1 MQTNPLRKML
11 LIDRKGDK
19 CKNSTTKPPK
29 AKPNICMLPK
39 SDLME
44 RMNAFAPF
52 LSGAVSAPSPPVL
65 SDSQLSGGAVQFV
78 PVSDSESDSSRD
90 SDSGDSDDE
99 GEATQGPHVEMRLA
113 VVPDNDS
120 DSDDDPTAAED
131 GAQLGEVTEQ
141 NMRLPGQT
149 NKTKPPPVI
158 EELN

>member
-1 MQTNPLRKML
+1 MQTNPLQKML

-19 CKNSTTKPPK
+19 RKNSTTKPPK
-29 AKPNICMLPK
+29 AKPNICTLPK

-52 LSGAVSAPSPPVL
+52 LSGALSAPGL
-65 SDSQLSGGAVQFV
+65 SNSQLSGGAVQFV

-90 SDSGDSDDE
+90 SDSSDSEDE
-99 GEATQGPHVEMRLA
+99 GETTRGPHVEMRLA

-120 DSDDDPTAAED
+120 DSDDDTTAAED

-149 NKTKPPPVI
+149 ANTKPPPVI